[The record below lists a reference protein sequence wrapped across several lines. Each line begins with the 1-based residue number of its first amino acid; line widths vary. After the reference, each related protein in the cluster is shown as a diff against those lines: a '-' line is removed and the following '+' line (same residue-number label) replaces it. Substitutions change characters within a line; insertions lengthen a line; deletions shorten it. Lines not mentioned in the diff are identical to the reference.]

1 MMYKK
6 QNLPELTLRGLV
18 LGSILTIIFTASNV
32 YLGLKVG
39 LTFSSSIPA
48 VVISMAVLSLFK
60 TSNILENNMI
70 QTQASAAGTLSS
82 VIFVIPGLFMCGY
95 WSEFPLWQT
104 FMICLCGGGLGVLF
118 TIPLRRTM
126 VVESKLAY
134 PEGRAA
140 AEILKVA
147 NKDQSSKKGKQGIKE
162 IALGSFIAA
171 IFSLLSNG
179 FKLAASESNFAFIW
193 NKMAFG
199 FSMGYSLALLGAG
212 YLVGLAGAIALF
224 VGMFL
229 AWGIFTPYLSNFE
242 FDSAKNAV
250 DLASSVWSS
259 KVRLIGTGAIAIAAL
274 WTLIELLKPVIEGIK
289 EIVKNVKI
297 TKAAL
302 WTLIEL
308 LKPVIEGIKEIVK
321 NVKITNQEKNE
332 RTNIDLSLKSIF
344 ILFVLMVVGLFITF
358 YSFVEDANLSI
369 YYQMLF
375 SFVGTLVSVL
385 IGFFVAAAC
394 GYMAGLVGSSSSPIS
409 GIGLI
414 GVIIS
419 SIVFL
424 VLGVEL
430 FQDPML
436 SKFAVALAIFTTSV
450 ILATAAISNDNL
462 QDLKTGHLVGATPWK
477 QQVALLVG
485 CVFGALAIVPVL
497 NLLYQAYGFV
507 GAMPREG
514 MDASSALAAPQ
525 ANLMSTIAQGIF
537 HHNIEWG
544 YMAFGVF
551 VGILMII
558 IDKILRRTQK
568 MSLPPLAVGIG
579 IYLPPAVNIP
589 LVIGGILKYIVMQH
603 LTKKYAKNSHK
614 EEKLASCEQRGTLFA
629 SGLIVGESIFGVI
642 IAGITV
648 FSVSMGGSEN
658 PLALN
663 LANFHDSELFAL
675 IFFVGV
681 VLYFIK
687 RIVKKDA

>member
-6 QNLPELTLRGLV
+6 QNLPELTLRGLI

-60 TSNILENNMI
+60 TSNILENNMV

-297 TKAAL
+297 T
-302 WTLIEL
+302 
-308 LKPVIEGIKEIVK
+308 
-321 NVKITNQEKNE
+321 NQEKNE

-385 IGFFVAAAC
+385 IGFFDAAAC

-558 IDKILRRTQK
+558 IDKILKGTQK

-579 IYLPPAVNIP
+579 IYLPPAINIP

>member
-6 QNLPELTLRGLV
+6 QNLPELTLRGLI

-60 TSNILENNMI
+60 TSNILENNMV

-259 KVRLIGTGAIAIAAL
+259 KVRLIGTGAIAI
-274 WTLIELLKPVIEGIK
+274 
-289 EIVKNVKI
+289 
-297 TKAAL
+297 AAL

-558 IDKILRRTQK
+558 IDKILKGTQK

-589 LVIGGILKYIVMQH
+589 LIIGGILKYIVMQH

>member
-60 TSNILENNMI
+60 TSNILENNMV

-297 TKAAL
+297 T
-302 WTLIEL
+302 
-308 LKPVIEGIKEIVK
+308 
-321 NVKITNQEKNE
+321 NQEKNE

-514 MDASSALAAPQ
+514 TDASSALAAPQ

>member
-6 QNLPELTLRGLV
+6 QNLPELTLRGLI

-60 TSNILENNMI
+60 TSNILENNMV

-229 AWGIFTPYLSNFE
+229 AC
-242 FDSAKNAV
+242 
-250 DLASSVWSS
+250 
-259 KVRLIGTGAIAIAAL
+259 
-274 WTLIELLKPVIEGIK
+274 
-289 EIVKNVKI
+289 
-297 TKAAL
+297 
-302 WTLIEL
+302 
-308 LKPVIEGIKEIVK
+308 IEGIKEIVK

-558 IDKILRRTQK
+558 IDKILKGTQK

>member
-6 QNLPELTLRGLV
+6 QNLPELTLRGLI

-60 TSNILENNMI
+60 TSNILENNMV

-297 TKAAL
+297 T
-302 WTLIEL
+302 
-308 LKPVIEGIKEIVK
+308 
-321 NVKITNQEKNE
+321 NQEKNE

-385 IGFFVAAAC
+385 IDFFVAAAC

-558 IDKILRRTQK
+558 IDKILKGTQK

>member
-1 MMYKK
+1 MYKK

-60 TSNILENNMI
+60 TSNILENNMV

-297 TKAAL
+297 T
-302 WTLIEL
+302 
-308 LKPVIEGIKEIVK
+308 
-321 NVKITNQEKNE
+321 NQEKNE

-424 VLGVEL
+424 ILGVEL

-558 IDKILRRTQK
+558 IDKILKGTQK

>member
-6 QNLPELTLRGLV
+6 QNLPELTLRGLI

-60 TSNILENNMI
+60 TSNILENNMV

-134 PEGRAA
+134 SEGRAA

-259 KVRLIGTGAIAIAAL
+259 KVRLIGTGAIAI
-274 WTLIELLKPVIEGIK
+274 
-289 EIVKNVKI
+289 
-297 TKAAL
+297 AAL

>member
-1 MMYKK
+1 MYKK

-259 KVRLIGTGAIAIAAL
+259 KVRLIGTGAIAI
-274 WTLIELLKPVIEGIK
+274 
-289 EIVKNVKI
+289 
-297 TKAAL
+297 AAL

-675 IFFVGV
+675 IFFVGSCII
-681 VLYFIK
+681 FH
-687 RIVKKDA
+687 

>member
-1 MMYKK
+1 MYKK
-6 QNLPELTLRGLV
+6 QNLPELTLRGLI

-60 TSNILENNMI
+60 TSNILENNMV

-224 VGMFL
+224 VDMFL

-259 KVRLIGTGAIAIAAL
+259 KVRLIGTGAIAI
-274 WTLIELLKPVIEGIK
+274 
-289 EIVKNVKI
+289 
-297 TKAAL
+297 AAL

>member
-6 QNLPELTLRGLV
+6 QNLPELTLRGLI

-60 TSNILENNMI
+60 TSNILENNMV

-118 TIPLRRTM
+118 TIPLRRAM

-147 NKDQSSKKGKQGIKE
+147 NKDQSNKKGKQGIKE

-179 FKLAASESNFAFIW
+179 FKLTASESNFAFIW

-259 KVRLIGTGAIAIAAL
+259 KVRLIGTGAIAI
-274 WTLIELLKPVIEGIK
+274 
-289 EIVKNVKI
+289 
-297 TKAAL
+297 AAL

-537 HHNIEWG
+537 HHNIEWS

-558 IDKILRRTQK
+558 IDKILKRTQK

-589 LVIGGILKYIVMQH
+589 LVIGGILKYIVMQY

-663 LANFHDSELFAL
+663 LTNFHDSELLAL

>member
-1 MMYKK
+1 MYKK
-6 QNLPELTLRGLV
+6 QNLPELTLRGLI

-60 TSNILENNMI
+60 TSNILENNMV

-118 TIPLRRTM
+118 TIPLRRAM

-147 NKDQSSKKGKQGIKE
+147 NKDQSNKKGKQGIKE

-297 TKAAL
+297 T
-302 WTLIEL
+302 
-308 LKPVIEGIKEIVK
+308 
-321 NVKITNQEKNE
+321 NQEKNE

-436 SKFAVALAIFTTSV
+436 SKFAIALAIFTTSV

-558 IDKILRRTQK
+558 IDKILKGTQK

>member
-1 MMYKK
+1 MQKTYS
-6 QNLPELTLRGLV
+6 LPELTLRGLL

-60 TSNILENNMI
+60 TSNILENNMV

-147 NKDQSSKKGKQGIKE
+147 NKDQSNKKGKQGIKE

-242 FDSAKNAV
+242 FDSVKNAV

-259 KVRLIGTGAIAIAAL
+259 KVRLIGTGAIAI
-274 WTLIELLKPVIEGIK
+274 
-289 EIVKNVKI
+289 
-297 TKAAL
+297 AAL

>member
-1 MMYKK
+1 MYKK
-6 QNLPELTLRGLV
+6 QNLPELTLRGLI

-60 TSNILENNMI
+60 TSNILENNMV

-297 TKAAL
+297 T
-302 WTLIEL
+302 
-308 LKPVIEGIKEIVK
+308 
-321 NVKITNQEKNE
+321 NQEKNE

-394 GYMAGLVGSSSSPIS
+394 GYMAGFVGSSSSPIS

-558 IDKILRRTQK
+558 IDKILKGTQK

>member
-1 MMYKK
+1 YKK
-6 QNLPELTLRGLV
+6 QNLPELTLRGLI

-60 TSNILENNMI
+60 TSNILENNMV

-259 KVRLIGTGAIAIAAL
+259 KVRLIGTGAIAI
-274 WTLIELLKPVIEGIK
+274 
-289 EIVKNVKI
+289 
-297 TKAAL
+297 AAL

>member
-6 QNLPELTLRGLV
+6 QNLPELTLRGLI

-60 TSNILENNMI
+60 TSNILENNMV

-297 TKAAL
+297 T
-302 WTLIEL
+302 
-308 LKPVIEGIKEIVK
+308 
-321 NVKITNQEKNE
+321 NQEKNE

-477 QQVALLVG
+477 QQVALLVD

-558 IDKILRRTQK
+558 IDKILKGTQK

-579 IYLPPAVNIP
+579 IYLPPAINIP

>member
-6 QNLPELTLRGLV
+6 QNLPELTLRGLI

-60 TSNILENNMI
+60 TSNILENNMV

-297 TKAAL
+297 T
-302 WTLIEL
+302 
-308 LKPVIEGIKEIVK
+308 
-321 NVKITNQEKNE
+321 NQEKNE

-344 ILFVLMVVGLFITF
+344 ILFVLMVAGLFITF

-558 IDKILRRTQK
+558 IDKILKGTQK
-568 MSLPPLAVGIG
+568 MSLPQMSLPPLAVGIG

>member
-1 MMYKK
+1 MYKK
-6 QNLPELTLRGLV
+6 QNLPELTLRGLI

-60 TSNILENNMI
+60 TSNILENNMV
-70 QTQASAAGTLSS
+70 QTQASAVGTLSS

-229 AWGIFTPYLSNFE
+229 AWGIFTPYLSNCE
-242 FDSAKNAV
+242 FDSTKNAV

-259 KVRLIGTGAIAIAAL
+259 KVRLIGTGAIAI
-274 WTLIELLKPVIEGIK
+274 
-289 EIVKNVKI
+289 
-297 TKAAL
+297 AAL

-558 IDKILRRTQK
+558 IDKILKGTQK

>member
-6 QNLPELTLRGLV
+6 QNLPELTLRGLI

-60 TSNILENNMI
+60 TSNILENNMV

-224 VGMFL
+224 VDMFL

-259 KVRLIGTGAIAIAAL
+259 KVRLIGTGAIAI
-274 WTLIELLKPVIEGIK
+274 
-289 EIVKNVKI
+289 
-297 TKAAL
+297 AAL

>member
-6 QNLPELTLRGLV
+6 QNLPELTLRGLI

-60 TSNILENNMI
+60 TSNILENNMV

-297 TKAAL
+297 T
-302 WTLIEL
+302 
-308 LKPVIEGIKEIVK
+308 
-321 NVKITNQEKNE
+321 NQEKNE

-436 SKFAVALAIFTTSV
+436 SKFAVALAIFTTGV

-514 MDASSALAAPQ
+514 MDASSALAVPQ

-558 IDKILRRTQK
+558 IDKILKGTQK

>member
-1 MMYKK
+1 MYKK
-6 QNLPELTLRGLV
+6 QNLPELTLRGLI

-60 TSNILENNMI
+60 TSNILENNMV

-104 FMICLCGGGLGVLF
+104 FMICLCGGGLRVLF

-274 WTLIELLKPVIEGIK
+274 WTLIELLKPVIK
-289 EIVKNVKI
+289 
-297 TKAAL
+297 
-302 WTLIEL
+302 
-308 LKPVIEGIKEIVK
+308 GIKEIVK

-558 IDKILRRTQK
+558 IDKILKGTQK

>member
-1 MMYKK
+1 MMHKK

-60 TSNILENNMI
+60 TSNILENNMV

-259 KVRLIGTGAIAIAAL
+259 KVRLIGTGAIAI
-274 WTLIELLKPVIEGIK
+274 
-289 EIVKNVKI
+289 
-297 TKAAL
+297 AAL

-558 IDKILRRTQK
+558 IDKILKGTQK

>member
-1 MMYKK
+1 MQKTYS
-6 QNLPELTLRGLV
+6 LPELTLRGLL

-60 TSNILENNMI
+60 TSNILENNMV

-118 TIPLRRTM
+118 TIPLRRAM

-147 NKDQSSKKGKQGIKE
+147 NKDQSNKKGKQGIKE

-179 FKLAASESNFAFIW
+179 FKLAASESNFAFTW

-259 KVRLIGTGAIAIAAL
+259 KVRLIGTGAIAI
-274 WTLIELLKPVIEGIK
+274 
-289 EIVKNVKI
+289 
-297 TKAAL
+297 AAL

>member
-39 LTFSSSIPA
+39 LTFSSSILA

-259 KVRLIGTGAIAIAAL
+259 KVRLIGTGAIAI
-274 WTLIELLKPVIEGIK
+274 
-289 EIVKNVKI
+289 
-297 TKAAL
+297 AAL

>member
-1 MMYKK
+1 MYKK
-6 QNLPELTLRGLV
+6 QNLPELTLRGLI

-60 TSNILENNMI
+60 TSNILENNMV

-118 TIPLRRTM
+118 TIPLRRAM

-212 YLVGLAGAIALF
+212 YLVGLAGVIALF

-242 FDSAKNAV
+242 FDSVKNAV

-274 WTLIELLKPVIEGIK
+274 WTLIELLKP
-289 EIVKNVKI
+289 
-297 TKAAL
+297 A
-302 WTLIEL
+302 
-308 LKPVIEGIKEIVK
+308 IEGIKEIVK

-589 LVIGGILKYIVMQH
+589 LVIGGILKYIVMQY

>member
-1 MMYKK
+1 MQKTYS
-6 QNLPELTLRGLV
+6 LPELTLRGLL

-60 TSNILENNMI
+60 TSNILENNMV

-118 TIPLRRTM
+118 TIPLRRAM

-147 NKDQSSKKGKQGIKE
+147 NKDQSNKKGKQGIKE

-259 KVRLIGTGAIAIAAL
+259 KVRLIGTGAIAI
-274 WTLIELLKPVIEGIK
+274 
-289 EIVKNVKI
+289 
-297 TKAAL
+297 AAL

-558 IDKILRRTQK
+558 IDKILKGTQK

-642 IAGITV
+642 IAAITV
-648 FSVSMGGSEN
+648 FSVSMGGSES
-658 PLALN
+658 PLKLSFLN
-663 LANFHDSELFAL
+663 IHNNELLGL
-675 IFFVGV
+675 IFFIGV
-681 VLYFIK
+681 ILYFIK
-687 RIVKKDA
+687 RIVKIH

>member
-1 MMYKK
+1 MYKK
-6 QNLPELTLRGLV
+6 QNLPELTLRGLI

-60 TSNILENNMI
+60 TSNILENNMV
-70 QTQASAAGTLSS
+70 QTQASVAGTLSS

-118 TIPLRRTM
+118 TIPLRRAM

-147 NKDQSSKKGKQGIKE
+147 NKDQSNKKGKQGIKE

-259 KVRLIGTGAIAIAAL
+259 KVRLIGTGAIAI
-274 WTLIELLKPVIEGIK
+274 
-289 EIVKNVKI
+289 
-297 TKAAL
+297 AAL

-514 MDASSALAAPQ
+514 MDTSSALAAPQ

>member
-1 MMYKK
+1 MYKK

-60 TSNILENNMI
+60 TSNILENNMV

-297 TKAAL
+297 T
-302 WTLIEL
+302 
-308 LKPVIEGIKEIVK
+308 
-321 NVKITNQEKNE
+321 NQEKNE

-477 QQVALLVG
+477 QQVALLVD

-558 IDKILRRTQK
+558 IDKILKGTQK

>member
-1 MMYKK
+1 MYKK

-60 TSNILENNMI
+60 TSNILENNMV

-297 TKAAL
+297 T
-302 WTLIEL
+302 
-308 LKPVIEGIKEIVK
+308 
-321 NVKITNQEKNE
+321 NQEKNE

-358 YSFVEDANLSI
+358 YNFVEDANLSI

-558 IDKILRRTQK
+558 IDKILKGTQK

-579 IYLPPAVNIP
+579 IYLPPAINIP

>member
-60 TSNILENNMI
+60 TSNILENNMV

-297 TKAAL
+297 T
-302 WTLIEL
+302 
-308 LKPVIEGIKEIVK
+308 
-321 NVKITNQEKNE
+321 NQKKNE

-558 IDKILRRTQK
+558 IDKILKGTQK

>member
-6 QNLPELTLRGLV
+6 QNLPELTLRGLI

-60 TSNILENNMI
+60 TSNILENNMV

-297 TKAAL
+297 T
-302 WTLIEL
+302 
-308 LKPVIEGIKEIVK
+308 
-321 NVKITNQEKNE
+321 NQEKNE

-450 ILATAAISNDNL
+450 ILATAAISSDNL

-558 IDKILRRTQK
+558 IDKILKGTQK

>member
-1 MMYKK
+1 MYKK
-6 QNLPELTLRGLV
+6 QNLPELTLRGLI

-60 TSNILENNMI
+60 TSNILENNMV

-259 KVRLIGTGAIAIAAL
+259 KVRLIGTGAIAI
-274 WTLIELLKPVIEGIK
+274 
-289 EIVKNVKI
+289 
-297 TKAAL
+297 AAL

-558 IDKILRRTQK
+558 IDKILKGTQK
-568 MSLPPLAVGIG
+568 MSLPLLAVGIG
-579 IYLPPAVNIP
+579 IYLPPAINIP

>member
-1 MMYKK
+1 I
-6 QNLPELTLRGLV
+6 

-60 TSNILENNMI
+60 TSNILENNMV

-118 TIPLRRTM
+118 TIPLRRAM

-147 NKDQSSKKGKQGIKE
+147 NKDQSNKKGKQGIKE

-259 KVRLIGTGAIAIAAL
+259 KVRLIGTGAIAI
-274 WTLIELLKPVIEGIK
+274 
-289 EIVKNVKI
+289 
-297 TKAAL
+297 AAL

-558 IDKILRRTQK
+558 IDKILKGTQK

>member
-259 KVRLIGTGAIAIAAL
+259 KVRLIGTGAIAI
-274 WTLIELLKPVIEGIK
+274 
-289 EIVKNVKI
+289 
-297 TKAAL
+297 AAL

-629 SGLIVGESIFGVI
+629 SGFIVGESIFGVI

>member
-1 MMYKK
+1 MYKK

-60 TSNILENNMI
+60 TSNILENNMV

-171 IFSLLSNG
+171 IFSLLSSG

-259 KVRLIGTGAIAIAAL
+259 KVRLIGTGAIAI
-274 WTLIELLKPVIEGIK
+274 
-289 EIVKNVKI
+289 
-297 TKAAL
+297 AAL

>member
-60 TSNILENNMI
+60 TSNILENNMV

-259 KVRLIGTGAIAIAAL
+259 KVRLIGTGAIAI
-274 WTLIELLKPVIEGIK
+274 
-289 EIVKNVKI
+289 
-297 TKAAL
+297 AAL

-675 IFFVGV
+675 IF
-681 VLYFIK
+681 
-687 RIVKKDA
+687 

>member
-1 MMYKK
+1 MQKTYS
-6 QNLPELTLRGLV
+6 LPELTLRGLL

-60 TSNILENNMI
+60 TSNILENNMV

-118 TIPLRRTM
+118 TIPLRRAM

-259 KVRLIGTGAIAIAAL
+259 KVRLIGTGAIAI
-274 WTLIELLKPVIEGIK
+274 
-289 EIVKNVKI
+289 
-297 TKAAL
+297 AAL

-477 QQVALLVG
+477 QQVALLIG

-544 YMAFGVF
+544 YIAFGVV
-551 VGILMII
+551 VGIFIII
-558 IDKILRRTQK
+558 IDKILRK
-568 MSLPPLAVGIG
+568 NGNLSLPPLAVGIG
-579 IYLPPAVNIP
+579 IYLPPSVNIP
-589 LVIGGILKYIVMQH
+589 LVIGGILKYFVMRY
-603 LTKKYAKNSHK
+603 LANKYQNNSHK
-614 EEKLASCEQRGTLFA
+614 NEKIATHEQKGTLFA

-642 IAGITV
+642 IAAITV
-648 FSVSMGGSEN
+648 FSVSMGGSES
-658 PLALN
+658 PLKLSFLN
-663 LANFHDSELFAL
+663 IHNNELLGL
-675 IFFVGV
+675 IFFIGV
-681 VLYFIK
+681 ILYFIK
-687 RIVKKDA
+687 RIVKIH

>member
-60 TSNILENNMI
+60 TSNILENNMV

-297 TKAAL
+297 T
-302 WTLIEL
+302 
-308 LKPVIEGIKEIVK
+308 
-321 NVKITNQEKNE
+321 NQEKNE

-507 GAMPREG
+507 GVMPREG

-558 IDKILRRTQK
+558 IDKILKGTQK

>member
-1 MMYKK
+1 MQKTYS
-6 QNLPELTLRGLV
+6 LPELTLRGLL

-60 TSNILENNMI
+60 TSNILENNMV

-82 VIFVIPGLFMCGY
+82 VVFVIPGLFMCGY

-118 TIPLRRTM
+118 TIPLRRAM

-147 NKDQSSKKGKQGIKE
+147 NKDQSNKKGKQGIKE

-259 KVRLIGTGAIAIAAL
+259 KVRLIGTGAIAI
-274 WTLIELLKPVIEGIK
+274 
-289 EIVKNVKI
+289 
-297 TKAAL
+297 AAL

>member
-1 MMYKK
+1 MQKTYS
-6 QNLPELTLRGLV
+6 LPELTLRGLL

-60 TSNILENNMI
+60 TSNILENNMV

-118 TIPLRRTM
+118 TIPLRRAM

-147 NKDQSSKKGKQGIKE
+147 NKDQSNKKGKQGIKE

-259 KVRLIGTGAIAIAAL
+259 KVRLIGTGAIAI
-274 WTLIELLKPVIEGIK
+274 
-289 EIVKNVKI
+289 
-297 TKAAL
+297 AAL

-477 QQVALLVG
+477 QQVALLIG

-537 HHNIEWG
+537 NHNIEWG